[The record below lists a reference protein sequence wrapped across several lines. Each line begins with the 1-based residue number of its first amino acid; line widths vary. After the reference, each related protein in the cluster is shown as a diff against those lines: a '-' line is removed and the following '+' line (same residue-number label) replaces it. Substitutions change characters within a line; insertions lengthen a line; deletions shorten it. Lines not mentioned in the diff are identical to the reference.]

1 MEKLYQTCD
10 TTTCVLLA
18 IALILLS
25 GFLMTRLTKQLR
37 LPNVTGYILAG
48 ILIGPCVGKLV
59 PEELVIHMDFI
70 SDIALACIA
79 FGVGQFFKRES
90 LQRSKGSVIVITI
103 FEAVIA
109 GILVCLAMHYLAGQE
124 WGISII
130 LGAIATATAPAS
142 TMMTIKQ
149 YGADGNFVSTLLQV
163 VALDDAVCLLVF
175 SFAVAFATML
185 FTGQISITYVVM
197 PLVWNVIA
205 CIAGVCFGCLLSKLI
220 TPKRTNENRLILTFS
235 LLLALAGLCSIVDCS
250 PLLACMIM
258 SAVYINRTGD
268 DCLYKILDRFTPPIM
283 SMFFV
288 ISGMN
293 LNVGMLKTVGVVGVI
308 YFITRI
314 VGKMA
319 GAAIGCQL
327 TGATKNIRN
336 NLGLT
341 LIPQAGVAIGLAVLS
356 RRIIPGEEANLVM
369 TIILSSSVLYELIGP
384 ACAKIGLIRGGAIP
398 QEAGVRFFRNSRL
411 VKRCVGIFH
420 QRLFKKEKVSQES
433 F

>member
-18 IALILLS
+18 IALILIS

-142 TMMTIKQ
+142 PMMTI
-149 YGADGNFVSTLLQV
+149 
-163 VALDDAVCLLVF
+163 
-175 SFAVAFATML
+175 
-185 FTGQISITYVVM
+185 
-197 PLVWNVIA
+197 
-205 CIAGVCFGCLLSKLI
+205 
-220 TPKRTNENRLILTFS
+220 
-235 LLLALAGLCSIVDCS
+235 
-250 PLLACMIM
+250 
-258 SAVYINRTGD
+258 
-268 DCLYKILDRFTPPIM
+268 
-283 SMFFV
+283 
-288 ISGMN
+288 
-293 LNVGMLKTVGVVGVI
+293 
-308 YFITRI
+308 
-314 VGKMA
+314 
-319 GAAIGCQL
+319 
-327 TGATKNIRN
+327 
-336 NLGLT
+336 
-341 LIPQAGVAIGLAVLS
+341 
-356 RRIIPGEEANLVM
+356 
-369 TIILSSSVLYELIGP
+369 
-384 ACAKIGLIRGGAIP
+384 
-398 QEAGVRFFRNSRL
+398 
-411 VKRCVGIFH
+411 
-420 QRLFKKEKVSQES
+420 
-433 F
+433 